1 MNIEGIKTLDKYLLS
16 QNKKSLSLTQ
26 LIILH
31 KLYETDLSVE
41 NICALTGRG
50 PDSVFSVLKE
60 IKLSSKVN
68 PGGLGLIHNPAFL
81 AGRYTLTAKGRAWVG
96 SFI

>member
-1 MNIEGIKTLDKYLLS
+1 MNIEAIKKLDKQLLAEK
-16 QNKKSLSLTQ
+16 KKSLTLTQ

-31 KLYETDLSVE
+31 KLYESDLSIE
-41 NICALTGRG
+41 NICSLTGRG
-50 PDSVFSVLKE
+50 PDSVYSVLKE

-68 PGGLGLIHNPAFL
+68 PGGLGLIHNPGFL
-81 AGRYTLTAKGRAWVG
+81 AGRYTLTTKGRAWVG